1 VWHSSVVCRVWFRI
15 GVRCVVALYCMHG
28 GHTAQCTLRLCNDV
42 DRSISSRALFFF
54 TRVMRDERLA
64 CGHSVPLVLSLIT
77 ALHASRVAYRPFD
90 VYSCVVACAVCASAH
105 GVHCPPP
112 QCRALRECR
121 LYLCLFVS
129 CGCSLLFISV
139 VLCSG
144 YFGSHRG

>member
-1 VWHSSVVCRVWFRI
+1 MCGIVPLYVAYGFALV
-15 GVRCVVALYCMHG
+15 CVVLWRYIV
-28 GHTAQCTLRLCNDV
+28 CTVVIPPNARCAYAMMLIVL
-42 DRSISSRALFFF
+42 SLAELFFF
-54 TRVMRDERLA
+54 PRVMRDERLA